1 MIYCTTLLNNTTG
14 EFMKYKI
21 AQLIEALKEHEKT
34 YPEADVFIQQYQE
47 DADQLRDIR
56 IVPTMWGTMLILIN

>member
-1 MIYCTTLLNNTTG
+1 MR
-14 EFMKYKI
+14 YKI

-56 IVPTMWGTMLILIN
+56 IIPTMWGTMLILVN